1 MSLDDL
7 ENQAEAARKK
17 LAESIDE
24 VSEALSKE
32 GIKRQTTNSLRDFF
46 FDEAGNLKIQRVLAT
61 GASIVVSL
69 MILLGRGKGK

>member
-7 ENQAEAARKK
+7 EDQAEAARKK

-69 MILLGRGKGK
+69 MILFGRGKGK

>member
-46 FDEAGNLKIQRVLAT
+46 FDEAGNLRIQRVLAT

-69 MILLGRGKGK
+69 MILFGRGKGK